1 MAEFKSAKVTR
12 GEAAIKRYGQCIELI
27 PRDEHFHNISV
38 GLYLKDQ
45 VYTVVTFSQKSEVDN
60 RIQQIRDKMIS
71 LGELTA
77 VRDTV
82 NQLKFAC
89 GQLHIRPLKFLMSQ
103 SVGKVRQYDKPKGDM
118 SIKDSKTEL
127 ILNISGKGN
136 SDKWVYQ
143 VFGEG
148 NAPNIVLRLKMI
160 MAGFIKY
167 GEMTKLSDT
176 ELAFQC
182 GQRHDGLIRIL
193 LPYSRNVSAVENMIE
208 SEAMRGQMTTNT
220 LGFTPPS

>member
-27 PRDEHFHNISV
+27 PRDEHFNNISV
-38 GLYLKDQ
+38 GLYLKDGI
-45 VYTVVTFSQKSEVDN
+45 YTVVTFSQKPEVDN
-60 RIQQIRDKMIS
+60 RIQQIRDKMVF

-127 ILNISGKGN
+127 ILNLSGKGD
-136 SDKWVYQ
+136 SAKWIYQ

-160 MAGFIKY
+160 MAGFVKY

-176 ELAFQC
+176 ELAFRC

-193 LPYSRNVSAVENMIE
+193 LPYSRNVSAVESMIE

-220 LGFTPPS
+220 LGFTPPT